1 MWTATQP
8 ARFLDLVANDALYA
22 IGRLIALRGLRR
34 NDGGSASG
42 VHPGIQS
49 RSPTLH
55 FAVASEV
62 TGLPDLE
69 SIDEVP
75 AADDES
81 ESIRLTESL
90 TVSGASSRCRYSKEE
105 RPLAD
110 WQHTHIALPIRA
122 PGITGA

>member
-22 IGRLIALRGLRR
+22 IGRLIAPRGLRR
-34 NDGGSASG
+34 DDGGSASG

-55 FAVASEV
+55 FAVASGV

-75 AADDES
+75 AADES
-81 ESIRLTESL
+81 AWCLRRCVRQLPNCRGIGGAD
-90 TVSGASSRCRYSKEE
+90 TVIGPARSA
-105 RPLAD
+105 
-110 WQHTHIALPIRA
+110 T
-122 PGITGA
+122 

>member
-1 MWTATQP
+1 MWTATQL

-22 IGRLIALRGLRR
+22 IGRLIALRGTAPQRR
-34 NDGGSASG
+34 GSASG

-55 FAVASEV
+55 FAVASGV

-75 AADDES
+75 AA
-81 ESIRLTESL
+81 
-90 TVSGASSRCRYSKEE
+90 A
-105 RPLAD
+105 
-110 WQHTHIALPIRA
+110 
-122 PGITGA
+122 